1 MAALDAEQRA
11 LEPEVAQAEADC
23 NAAADSKDHEDAASS
38 KSKGG
43 ASRARG
49 GGALCNVQASLRP
62 ADREYQCILPAY
74 MLERL
79 T

>member
-43 ASRARG
+43 SSR